1 MTDMNSR
8 LPYSSY
14 NRSGN
19 AALGALFALGLF
31 GIVMGFM
38 VFSYNVAE
46 EELELEAAQ
55 EADAAVAALV
65 KTEIAAEGVQ
75 LPAQT
80 AVAGGQELVIGE
92 TDMQPIAR
100 EPVAVVPEAATELSV
115 SDKVEAYLAAGEFA
129 PAMELALQ
137 TADVDLQTAL
147 LNKIA
152 KAQWESAEFQTELAQ
167 VRRGSEDFDVAKNA
181 QPQNNNSFAG
191 GGAGADF
198 GPLMDLIQNQ
208 TTGPWI
214 DVEGTG
220 GSMSPF
226 GDTTGGV
233 SVDPNGVM
241 ANLQRAD
248 RTQRLASVGWAA
260 RNADLNEDMSRPSE
274 LRLVS
279 LTRLER
285 QLAGRLAQGQPV
297 LETMKHLAG
306 LTSVQ
311 YVFVLPEQN
320 EILIGGPAEG
330 WNYNEAGMALG
341 EDTGRPTLQLDDLVN
356 VLRVFSIDGAQIFT
370 CSIDPRPEGLQE
382 LKSYL
387 ERTNGQALSPAAMR
401 QRVKHYQDLLGL
413 QNVTIKG
420 VPADSRIAR
429 VIAEADYRMKLIG
442 IDKLDA
448 GEQVP
453 SFFDLLAQNPG
464 KLPSSLDALRW
475 WLTMKYDAVLY
486 SQDRDVFE
494 LQGSSVQCLSENE
507 YINKQGQ
514 RVQSGQSEAT
524 NRAFARSFTENY
536 GSLAKKDPV
545 FADLQNVFDLALV
558 AALIHRE
565 NLDQRAQW
573 DRGVFASAGRFET
586 ERYEAP
592 KSVMSVVNHR
602 VYNGSDVVIQ
612 VAGGVRGDLLAVV
625 KDSQTFKPGLRL
637 DSVKNRSN
645 AVDVPANRWWWD
657 AR

>member
-1 MTDMNSR
+1 MIDMNSR
-8 LPYSSY
+8 LPYSSH

-19 AALGALFALGLF
+19 AALGALLALGLF

-38 VFSYNVAE
+38 FFSYNVAE
-46 EELELEAAQ
+46 EELDLDAAQ
-55 EADAAVAALV
+55 EADTGLV
-65 KTEIAAEGVQ
+65 QTEIEAESVQ

-80 AVAGGQELVIGE
+80 AVAGQQELVIGE
-92 TDMQPIAR
+92 SDVQPMER
-100 EPVAVVPEAATELSV
+100 ETAAVEPEAVPEMSV
-115 SDKVEAYLAAGEFA
+115 SDRIEAYLAAGEFA

-137 TADVDLQTAL
+137 TENVDLQTAL

-167 VRRGSEDFDVAKNA
+167 VRRGSEDFDVAANA
-181 QPQNNNSFAG
+181 QPQNDTSFAG

-248 RTQRLASVGWAA
+248 RTKRLASVGWAA
-260 RNADLNEDMSRPSE
+260 RNADLSEDMNRPSE

-285 QLAGRLAQGQPV
+285 ELAGRLAQGQPV

-330 WNYNEAGMALG
+330 WSYNEAGMALG
-341 EDTGRPTLQLDDLVN
+341 EESGRPTLQLDDLVN
-356 VLRVFSIDGAQIFT
+356 VLRVFSSDGAQIFT

-448 GEQVP
+448 GEQIP
-453 SFFDLLAQNPG
+453 SFFDLLAQNSG

-536 GSLAKKDPV
+536 ASLAKKDPV

-558 AALIHRE
+558 AALVHRE

-573 DRGVFASAGRFET
+573 DRGVFASTGRFET
-586 ERYEAP
+586 ERFEAP

-645 AVDVPANRWWWD
+645 VIDVPANRWWWD